1 VLDSAA
7 RVEEDWRVL
16 RRSLIAV
23 VILVASVAVAVA
35 AAGASSSLTSFR
47 TPSKNIYCAWE
58 HLGGSPQL
66 LRCDVQ
72 QLAHQ
77 APKPKGCR
85 FDAGSSFGMNPT
97 GRAAALCVSDS
108 VHDPHAKSI
117 AYGRSRRFG
126 SFRCSSKTSGL
137 RCTNKSGHGFLL
149 NRTTYRL
156 F

>member
-1 VLDSAA
+1 MP
-7 RVEEDWRVL
+7 
-16 RRSLIAV
+16 RRLLIAV
-23 VILVASVAVAVA
+23 VALAVSAAVA
-35 AAGASSSLTSFR
+35 AAPAGASSGLTSFR

-58 HLGGSPQL
+58 HLSGSPQF

-77 APKPKGCR
+77 APEPSGCQ
-85 FDAGSSFGMNPT
+85 FDAGSSFGMKLT
-97 GRAAALCVSDS
+97 GRASALCVSDS
-108 VHDPHAKSI
+108 VHDSHASSI
-117 AYGRSRRFG
+117 AYGKSRRFG

-137 RCTNKSGHGFLL
+137 RCTNRSGHGFLL